1 MSNYHMGS
9 RGKLQ
14 QGAKPRVTLEI
25 NWAARF
31 RNSFQISM
39 ASRPRDLLQMR
50 AGRVQKAP
58 LGRKSSKLP
67 SPERPRYGNL

>member
-31 RNSFQISM
+31 RNSFQVCM

-50 AGRVQKAP
+50 AGRVPKASRGGSHSTATSDQQGIP
-58 LGRKSSKLP
+58 TIL
-67 SPERPRYGNL
+67 